1 MVAPLFSTGVLKEA
15 APSGLERYFSSF
27 LPVSKAGVLL
37 FVLRWRLDSL
47 EETEAMPPGCDETP

>member
-15 APSGLERYFSSF
+15 APSGLERYFSSL
-27 LPVSKAGVLL
+27 LPVSKANILL
-37 FVLRWRLDSL
+37 FVLRRRLDSL